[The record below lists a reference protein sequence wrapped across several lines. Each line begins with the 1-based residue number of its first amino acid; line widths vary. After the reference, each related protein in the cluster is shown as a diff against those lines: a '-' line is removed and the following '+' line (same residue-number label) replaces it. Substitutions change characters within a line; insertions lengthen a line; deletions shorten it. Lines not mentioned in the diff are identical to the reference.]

1 MRGGGHWERAVVLSL
16 RGMTHKTKPRPTL
29 AHSYVTGATR
39 WLALGLLSG
48 FAVNCSDE
56 PSSGQPTAGAA
67 GQVGTSGAA
76 QGGTTSGSSNGT
88 SGSGTVAGSST
99 TAGSAS
105 GGTSGSS
112 AGSGGSVTGGSGGM
126 GGASAGAGGSGGSG
140 GSATGAGCAGKQYIV
155 CEDFEATAEGSVP
168 TGWTKQ
174 GEIAVAPDQAKSGTK
189 SLKISPTEKG
199 PRRIARSASE
209 LGAAH
214 WGRLFY
220 RVQLPVPVVNPSK
233 NSGNT
238 VIHSTLVGLSAARP
252 LGGTAEYRV
261 LDTIM
266 NQTKKHNFI
275 YNVQIQGGSEFG
287 HETAYTYDY
296 KDTWTCAEWHVDN
309 TAKSYTLYIDEM
321 DVAGVKVV
329 GDKSVTGSKDAELP
343 ASFMQM
349 NIGWYNY
356 QAGDG
361 GFTVWIDDIAMNS
374 TRVGCAG

>member
-1 MRGGGHWERAVVLSL
+1 MGGRPLPRSPVGSVMLARS
-16 RGMTHKTKPRPTL
+16 MTHTTKPFPTITHL
-29 AHSYVTGATR
+29 RVTRGVR

-48 FAVNCSDE
+48 LAVNCSDDA
-56 PSSGQPTAGAA
+56 GGDQPVAGAA
-67 GQVGTSGAA
+67 GQVGNSGAA
-76 QGGTTSGSSNGT
+76 QGGASSAGSSNL
-88 SGSGTVAGSST
+88 AGSST

-105 GGTSGSS
+105 GGNS
-112 AGSGGSVTGGSGGM
+112 SGGSAAMGGSSGTSGGAGT
-126 GGASAGAGGSGGSG
+126 GGASAGAGGSG

-155 CEDFEATAEGSVP
+155 CEDFEATTEGEVP
-168 TGWTKQ
+168 IGWTKQ
-174 GEIAVAPDQAKSGTK
+174 GEIGVATDQAKGGTK
-189 SLKISPTEKG
+189 SLKVSPTEKG

-220 RVQLPVPVVNPSK
+220 RVQQPVPAVNPGK
-233 NSGNT
+233 NNGNT
-238 VIHSTLVGLSAARP
+238 VIHSTLVGLTAARP

-266 NQTKKHNFI
+266 NQGKKHNFI

-287 HETAYTYDY
+287 HETGYTYDY
-296 KDTWTCAEWHVDN
+296 KDTWTCAEWQVDN
-309 TAKSYTLYIDEM
+309 TAKSYTLYIDDM
-321 DVAGVKVV
+321 DVTGVKVV
-329 GDKSVTGSKDAELP
+329 ADKAVNGGNDAELP
-343 ASFMQM
+343 ATFTQM

>member
-1 MRGGGHWERAVVLSL
+1 
-16 RGMTHKTKPRPTL
+16 MTHHTKPRANI
-29 AHSYVTGATR
+29 AHSYVTGGAR
-39 WLALGLLSG
+39 WVALAFLSG
-48 FAVNCSDE
+48 LTVSCSEDAS
-56 PSSGQPTAGAA
+56 PGQPTAGAA

-76 QGGTTSGSSNGT
+76 QGGA
-88 SGSGTVAGSST
+88 GSGGSGNMAGSST
-99 TAGSAS
+99 TAGSTS
-105 GGTSGSS
+105 GGTSSGG
-112 AGSGGSVTGGSGGM
+112 AGSGGSATAGAGSGGSGGT
-126 GGASAGAGGSGGSG
+126 SAGAGGSGGSA
-140 GSATGAGCAGKQYIV
+140 SGAGCAGKQYIV
-155 CEDFEATAEGSVP
+155 CEDFEATTEGAVP

-174 GEIAVAPDQAKSGTK
+174 GEIAVAIDQAKSGTK
-189 SLKISPTEKG
+189 SLKVGATENG

-209 LGAAH
+209 LGADH

-220 RVQLPVPVVNPSK
+220 RVQLPVPAVNPSK
-233 NSGNT
+233 NNGNT
-238 VIHSTLVGLSAARP
+238 VIHSTLVGLTATRP

-309 TAKSYTLYIDEM
+309 TAKSYTLYIDDM
-321 DVAGVKVV
+321 DVTGVKVV
-329 GDKSVTGSKDAELP
+329 ADKSVNGSKAAELP

-361 GFTVWIDDIAMNS
+361 GFTVWIDDIAMNG
-374 TRVGCAG
+374 TRVGCSG